1 MSTWT
6 LYARLMSSLLSNIL
20 LEGLSGKVCPERHL
34 FHRFFVYSSTGFTS
48 DIGLASLALPFGPF
62 SACSN
67 TVKTKFDCW
76 FARQGQT
83 LNGVSSLGSMICCH
97 VVATGLQLER
107 LSSVCMDPLCTADAK
122 TAKIASIAGI
132 GPLHR
137 IHFNI
142 VLSAPPLASP
152 VTFRYPSQHIATFFE
167 KTTLA
172 SLACWFAQQV
182 QSLLRP
188 SLFGFLICR
197 HVETPKQARNLSH

>member
-1 MSTWT
+1 MLEQDCFGVLDGCHVGTPKQACILSDWEVSTWT

-20 LEGLSGKVCPERHL
+20 LEGLWGKVCPERHL

-107 LSSVCMDPLCTADAK
+107 LSSVCMDPLCRADVKPAIK
-122 TAKIASIAGI
+122 HLLEQAGSSSFSKDEL
-132 GPLHR
+132 PK
-137 IHFNI
+137 
-142 VLSAPPLASP
+142 VCSM
-152 VTFRYPSQHIATFFE
+152 
-167 KTTLA
+167 
-172 SLACWFAQQV
+172 
-182 QSLLRP
+182 LL
-188 SLFGFLICR
+188 F
-197 HVETPKQARNLSH
+197 

>member
-1 MSTWT
+1 
-6 LYARLMSSLLSNIL
+6 MSSLLSNIL

-122 TAKIASIAGI
+122 TAIKHLLEQAGSSS
-132 GPLHR
+132 
-137 IHFNI
+137 F
-142 VLSAPPLASP
+142 SKDELAKVCSM
-152 VTFRYPSQHIATFFE
+152 
-167 KTTLA
+167 
-172 SLACWFAQQV
+172 
-182 QSLLRP
+182 LL
-188 SLFGFLICR
+188 F
-197 HVETPKQARNLSH
+197 